1 MNKVPRTRR
10 PIRCR
15 TYLSRLRARL
25 SRSLLGTKADFA
37 STGCARACMYRSAV
51 GLGRIFIY
59 LFFTVIALLGS
70 IGVTILV
77 AKLWGRRLFSMVGP
91 EYYSSHGM
99 RARPAVD

>member
-1 MNKVPRTRR
+1 MAQTDPLPHLPLALARTAFSLAAWYKGRFR
-10 PIRCR
+10 IDCV
-15 TYLSRLRARL
+15 RARV
-25 SRSLLGTKADFA
+25 RVSLR
-37 STGCARACMYRSAV
+37 CI

-91 EYYSSHGM
+91 DARM
-99 RARPAVD
+99 ACTVARPAVD